1 VAMAKNEQLL
11 TNTIIKGEE
20 YLWFKLRK
28 NNIELSETAKRIEW
42 YIINTISSENLLD
55 LLSEYNFE
63 NSDIDH
69 HKPIA
74 TM

>member
-1 VAMAKNEQLL
+1 MAKKEQLL

-20 YLWFKLRK
+20 YLWFRLRK
-28 NNIELSETAKRIEW
+28 NNIELRETAKRIEW
-42 YIINTISSENLLD
+42 YMIKTISSENLLD

-69 HKPIA
+69 HKLIA
-74 TM
+74 TV